1 MNTEPLMFA
10 GSAGAAFK
18 LQSPHNE
25 DVELNHPQG
34 NVYLRKGIYYIETQ
48 LTTAPSA
55 SSLRDDAWNVIQKV
69 LDVYS
74 VKNRRHI
81 GTKQGEYEYVRW
93 LQSTDG
99 YEVWFT
105 ETMEFKWDMKMTIE
119 VTNPNGTKPELP
131 PPPPF
136 FHHPS
141 FRFYRL
147 SQLTDDLFD
156 SYRNAY
162 LALECIVSDE
172 SPKGPSER
180 ESDWLK
186 RVLGGSLNA
195 GMPGGTQIDSTVD
208 ELYKFGRLP
217 LFHAKTGQG
226 FFHPYSMTDREH
238 IQKLLRRLIFML
250 STLISFKFGSH
261 FSGGW
266 AQKSTGLIDS
276 QARVTFKL
284 NEVICRN
291 KEDQQLLTPVVEVI
305 DNPRRFNNLWANIN
319 FNGPLNIPSVT
330 GFTLRNDGK
339 DMIYLDLEQP
349 WLTKDVIKINLE
361 LNYLDSSVSAPNPA
375 HPI

>member
-1 MNTEPLMFA
+1 MNTKPLMFA
-10 GSAGAAFK
+10 GVAGAAFK
-18 LQSPHNE
+18 LRSPHNE

-34 NVYLRKGIYYIETQ
+34 KVYLREGSYYIETQ
-48 LTTAPSA
+48 LTTAPHS
-55 SSLRDDAWNVIQKV
+55 SSLRDDAWNVIQEV

-81 GTKQGEYEYVRW
+81 GTKRGEYDYVRW
-93 LQSTDG
+93 LQGIDG

-105 ETMEFKWDMKMTIE
+105 ETMEFKWNMKMECE
-119 VTNPNGTKPELP
+119 VTNPNGTKPDSP
-131 PPPPF
+131 PPPSF

-172 SPKGPSER
+172 SPKGSEN
-180 ESDWLK
+180 EQNWLK
-186 RVLGGSLNA
+186 RVLGGSLKA
-195 GMPGGTQIDSTVD
+195 GMPGGTEIDSTVD
-208 ELYKFGRLP
+208 ELYANIRTH
-217 LFHAKTGQG
+217 LFHAKSVNR
-226 FFHPYSMTDREH
+226 FFLPYSMADRERV
-238 IQKLLRRLIFML
+238 QKSLRQLIFIL
-250 STLISFKFGSH
+250 STLINFKFGTQ
-261 FSGGW
+261 FPAGW
-266 AQKSTGLIDS
+266 AQKSTGLIDL

-291 KEDQQLLTPVVEVI
+291 KEDQQLLIPVVEVV
-305 DNPRRFNNLWANIN
+305 DNPRRFNNLWANLS
-319 FNGPLNIPSVT
+319 FNGSLNIPSVT
-330 GFTLRNDGK
+330 GFTLRNDGE
-339 DMIYLDLEQP
+339 DMIYLDLEEP

-361 LNYLDSSVSAPNPA
+361 LNHLDSSVSAPNPA

>member
-1 MNTEPLMFA
+1 
-10 GSAGAAFK
+10 
-18 LQSPHNE
+18 
-25 DVELNHPQG
+25 
-34 NVYLRKGIYYIETQ
+34 LRKGSYYIETQ
-48 LTTAPSA
+48 LTTAPAA

-81 GTKQGEYEYVRW
+81 GTKRGEYEYVSW

-119 VTNPNGTKPELP
+119 VTNPNGTKPESPL
-131 PPPPF
+131 PPPF

-172 SPKGPSER
+172 SPKGSSES

-186 RVLGGSLNA
+186 RVLGGNLNA

-208 ELYKFGRLP
+208 ELYKLGRLP

-226 FFHPYSMTDREH
+226 FFHPYSMADREH
-238 IQKLLRRLIFML
+238 VQKLLRQLIFTL
-250 STLISFKFGSH
+250 STLIRFKFGSH
-261 FSGGW
+261 FLGGW

-291 KEDQQLLTPVVEVI
+291 EEDQQLLTPVVEVI
-305 DNPRRFNNLWANIN
+305 DNPRRFNNLWANLS

-330 GFTLRNDGK
+330 GFTLRNDGE
-339 DMIYLDLEQP
+339 DMIYLDLEEP
-349 WLTKDVIKINLE
+349 WLTKNVIKINLE